1 MIGIVGGLG
10 LGAGIHYYKE
20 MAAAHEAQKRPL
32 ELAIVHAQMS
42 RIFEL
47 ANAKDATGLAKYLAG
62 VLAQLKGAGA
72 TMAAIPAVTPHLCIR
87 ELLPIAPVPIVN
99 LLEVI
104 RDEVKARG
112 LQRIALFGT
121 RFVVDSNLF
130 GWLEGVT
137 IVKPLPVE
145 VEQIHNTYFSIASS
159 GTGSEAQRQ
168 GLTELAQM
176 LCERDGVEAVLLA
189 GTDLSAIFNASNT
202 DFPHLDCAALH
213 IRAIMQAANAG

>member
-20 MAAAHEAQKRPL
+20 LAAAHEAEKRPL

-42 RIFEL
+42 RIFEF
-47 ANAKDATGLAKYLAG
+47 ANAKDSAGLAKYLAS
-62 VLAQLKGAGA
+62 VLGQLKGAGA
-72 TMAAIPAVTPHLCIR
+72 TIAAIPAVTPHLCVR
-87 ELLPIAPVPIVN
+87 ELLPIAPVPIIN
-99 LLEVI
+99 LLDVI
-104 RDEVKARG
+104 RDDVRARG

-121 RFVVDSNLF
+121 RFVIDSSLF

-137 IVKPLPVE
+137 IVKPQPSE
-145 VEQIHNTYFSIASS
+145 VDYIHNTYFSIASR
-159 GTGSEAQRQ
+159 GAGSDAQRD
-168 GLTELAQM
+168 GLTALAKT

-202 DFPHLDCAALH
+202 GFPHIDCAALH